1 MIKIKIQYL
10 LIIKHFSVKGKF
22 SLVSKKVFSFYF
34 GRKILFRSCEK
45 IKNIIL
51 FIDYI
56 KFDPQT
62 FDCYIYF
69 LFSIFFLILSL
80 RI

>member
-10 LIIKHFSVKGKF
+10 LIIKYFSVKGKF

-45 IKNIIL
+45 LKNIIL

-62 FDCYIYF
+62 FDSYMYF
-69 LFSIFFLILSL
+69 LF
-80 RI
+80 

>member
-10 LIIKHFSVKGKF
+10 LIIKYFSVKGKF
-22 SLVSKKVFSFYF
+22 SLVSKKVFFFYF

-62 FDCYIYF
+62 FDSYMYF
-69 LFSIFFLILSL
+69 LF
-80 RI
+80 

>member
-1 MIKIKIQYL
+1 MNKKYFLVNKNYFLVKKIN
-10 LIIKHFSVKGKF
+10 LIF
-22 SLVSKKVFSFYF
+22 KKMFSFYF
-34 GRKILFRSCEK
+34 KRKILFESCEK
-45 IKNIIL
+45 FKNIIL

-69 LFSIFFLILSL
+69 
-80 RI
+80 

>member
-10 LIIKHFSVKGKF
+10 LIIKYFSVKGKF

-62 FDCYIYF
+62 FDSYMYF
-69 LFSIFFLILSL
+69 LF
-80 RI
+80 